1 MDNHAGNSQ
10 EHLALEVEG
19 HDIGPAYASDGSA
32 DLARVKT
39 DLDILRNKI
48 MAIQNTFNEKD
59 WLEKT
64 EFLSR
69 SDDVENRL
77 DVLDERIDDALE
89 GVDKCEET
97 SLTNKYAMIGV
108 NDQLKRVNR

>member
-1 MDNHAGNSQ
+1 M
-10 EHLALEVEG
+10 
-19 HDIGPAYASDGSA
+19 
-32 DLARVKT
+32 R
-39 DLDILRNKI
+39 
-48 MAIQNTFNEKD
+48 FNV
-59 WLEKT
+59 
-64 EFLSR
+64 SR